1 LGKEI
6 KSKMKNHRYI
16 QIAGILGALAV
27 GIGAFGAHG
36 LQPILE
42 NHSRVETFETAVKYH
57 FYHAIAILA
66 IAIWLNIQPERK
78 YLKRIIWS
86 LFLGIM
92 IFSGSLYILSLT
104 GIVWLGA
111 ITPIGGVAFIYGW
124 MSLIWLAKGENS

>member
-1 LGKEI
+1 
-6 KSKMKNHRYI
+6 MKNHRYI
-16 QIAGILGALAV
+16 QLAGILGGLAV

-42 NHSRVETFETAVKYH
+42 THSRVETFETAVKYH

-66 IAIWLNIQPERK
+66 FAIWLNIQPERK